1 MQTKVNLNHYEGKFK
16 VNNRLKSHI
25 QMDKHKLVSIIV
37 KDLEELK
44 ILSEEAAN
52 SQNNSS
58 LIIDLAVNKARLLI
72 QEIELLR
79 ELAVNS
85 VSLQEETDEEDRFE
99 EEVDEVSEVGFP
111 DPELEILHF
120 EDRDYSETE
129 EFQEDEEEFVEQDED
144 ESDEDLEENESDEDE
159 GEDLDEVEESE
170 SDEDEPETD
179 EDDLTETEVEEEEE
193 ENVDPKEE
201 EEFEEEDE
209 EDDEEEEFIEEEPV
223 QKPVIEQ
230 TELKNDPQPGI
241 REISIEELDDEDE
254 LEPVRFTPQS
264 ETQARPQMREIPKP
278 ENTAPEKTVV
288 GESFQ
293 KERSLNDSIGENKQ
307 EPKVANSP
315 ITSLRAAIGLNDR
328 FIFIR
333 EIFDNNSDKYNKII
347 ENLDKMEHI
356 QEAVEYLKANLS
368 MQKNEASL
376 KFVDLLKR
384 RFTK

>member
-1 MQTKVNLNHYEGKFK
+1 
-16 VNNRLKSHI
+16 
-25 QMDKHKLVSIIV
+25 MDKHKLVSIIV

-44 ILSEEAAN
+44 ILSEEVAN

-79 ELAVNS
+79 ELTVNS
-85 VSLQEETDEEDRFE
+85 ASFQEETNEEERFDMEEED
-99 EEVDEVSEVGFP
+99 VSEVSFP

-120 EDRDYSETE
+120 EDRDYSEVE
-129 EFQEDEEEFVEQDED
+129 EFQEEEEEFVEQDED
-144 ESDEDLEENESDEDE
+144 ELEPELEEEEDLEEEEE
-159 GEDLDEVEESE
+159 LELDEE
-170 SDEDEPETD
+170 EPETV
-179 EDDLTETEVEEEEE
+179 EEDLTEPIVEEEIDQKEEEDLEEEEE
-193 ENVDPKEE
+193 E
-201 EEFEEEDE
+201 
-209 EDDEEEEFIEEEPV
+209 V
-223 QKPVIEQ
+223 QKPIIQ
-230 TELKNDPQPGI
+230 HTELKNDLQPGI
-241 REISIEELDDEDE
+241 REINIDDLDDEDE
-254 LEPVRFTPQS
+254 LEPVRFTPRA
-264 ETQARPQMREIPKP
+264 ETQVRPQMREIPKP
-278 ENTAPEKTVV
+278 ENTTPEKTVV

-307 EPKVANSP
+307 ESKVVNSP

>member
-1 MQTKVNLNHYEGKFK
+1 
-16 VNNRLKSHI
+16 
-25 QMDKHKLVSIIV
+25 MDKRKLVNIII

-44 ILSEEAAN
+44 ILSEEVVN
-52 SQNNSS
+52 SQSNSS
-58 LIIDLAVNKARLLI
+58 LIVDLAVNKARLLI

-79 ELAVNS
+79 QLAVNS
-85 VSLQEETDEEDRFE
+85 ASFQEEPDGEDRIDEEE
-99 EEVDEVSEVGFP
+99 EEISEVSFP

-120 EDRDYSETE
+120 EERDYPETE
-129 EFQEDEEEFVEQDED
+129 EFQEEEGEFVEQDED
-144 ESDEDLEENESDEDE
+144 EQETDVEEEEPESDDDEDE
-159 GEDLDEVEESE
+159 EFE
-170 SDEDEPETD
+170 SDDEEPETD
-179 EDDLTETEVEEEEE
+179 EDDLTEVEDEEQEE
-193 ENVDPKEE
+193 IDLEE
-201 EEFEEEDE
+201 LEEEDE
-209 EDDEEEEFIEEEPV
+209 EEFIEEEEEEEPV

-241 REISIEELDDEDE
+241 REISIDELDDEDE
-254 LEPVRFTPQS
+254 LEPVRFTPRAES
-264 ETQARPQMREIPKP
+264 PVRPQMREIPKP
-278 ENTAPEKTVV
+278 EETASEKTVV

-293 KERSLNDSIGENKQ
+293 KERSLNDSIGENKL
-307 EPKVANSP
+307 ESKVANSP

>member
-1 MQTKVNLNHYEGKFK
+1 
-16 VNNRLKSHI
+16 
-25 QMDKHKLVSIIV
+25 MDKRKLVNIIV

-44 ILSEEAAN
+44 ILSEEVAN

-79 ELAVNS
+79 ELTVNAAS
-85 VSLQEETDEEDRFE
+85 FQEETDEEDKFDE
-99 EEVDEVSEVGFP
+99 EEEEISEVSFP

-120 EDRDYSETE
+120 EEGDYSEIE
-129 EFQEDEEEFVEQDED
+129 ELREEPEEEFVEQEDDELEPDLEEDED
-144 ESDEDLEENESDEDE
+144 ELEEEEE
-159 GEDLDEVEESE
+159 LELDEE
-170 SDEDEPETD
+170 EPETV
-179 EDDLTETEVEEEEE
+179 EEDLTEPEVEEEI
-193 ENVDPKEE
+193 DPKEE
-201 EEFEEEDE
+201 EGLEV
-209 EDDEEEEFIEEEPV
+209 EDDEEWEEEEIEEEEEQV
-223 QKPVIEQ
+223 QKPVIQQ
-230 TELKNDPQPGI
+230 TELKNDMQPGI

-254 LEPVRFTPQS
+254 LEPVRFTPQA
-264 ETQARPQMREIPKP
+264 EAPVRPPMREIPKP
-278 ENTAPEKTVV
+278 ENIVAEKTVV

-293 KERSLNDSIGENKQ
+293 KERSLNDSIGENKL
-307 EPKVANSP
+307 ESKVSSSP

>member
-1 MQTKVNLNHYEGKFK
+1 
-16 VNNRLKSHI
+16 
-25 QMDKHKLVSIIV
+25 MDKRKLVNIIV

-44 ILSEEAAN
+44 ILSEEVAN
-52 SQNNSS
+52 SKNNSS

-79 ELAVNS
+79 ELAVNAAS
-85 VSLQEETDEEDRFE
+85 FQEETDEEDKFDE
-99 EEVDEVSEVGFP
+99 EEEEISEVSFP

-129 EFQEDEEEFVEQDED
+129 KFQEEEEEFVEQEDDELEPDLEEDED
-144 ESDEDLEENESDEDE
+144 EL
-159 GEDLDEVEESE
+159 
-170 SDEDEPETD
+170 
-179 EDDLTETEVEEEEE
+179 EEEEE
-193 ENVDPKEE
+193 EL
-201 EEFEEEDE
+201 
-209 EDDEEEEFIEEEPV
+209 V
-223 QKPVIEQ
+223 QKPIIQ
-230 TELKNDPQPGI
+230 HTELKNDLQPGI
-241 REISIEELDDEDE
+241 REINIDDLDDEDE
-254 LEPVRFTPQS
+254 LEPVRFTPRA
-264 ETQARPQMREIPKP
+264 ETQVRPQMREIPKP
-278 ENTAPEKTVV
+278 ENTTPEKTVV

-307 EPKVANSP
+307 ESKVVNSP

>member
-1 MQTKVNLNHYEGKFK
+1 
-16 VNNRLKSHI
+16 
-25 QMDKHKLVSIIV
+25 MDKHKLVSIIV

-44 ILSEEAAN
+44 ILSEEVAN

-85 VSLQEETDEEDRFE
+85 ASFQEETDEEERFDE
-99 EEVDEVSEVGFP
+99 EDEDVSEVSFP

-120 EDRDYSETE
+120 EDRDYSEAE
-129 EFQEDEEEFVEQDED
+129 EFQEKEEEDEEEFVEQDED
-144 ESDEDLEENESDEDE
+144 ELEPELEEEEDL
-159 GEDLDEVEESE
+159 
-170 SDEDEPETD
+170 
-179 EDDLTETEVEEEEE
+179 EEEEE
-193 ENVDPKEE
+193 EEEEEELELDEEEPETVEEDLTEPLVEEEIDRKEE
-201 EEFEEEDE
+201 EDLEE
-209 EDDEEEEFIEEEPV
+209 EDDEELEEEEEFIEEEEEEEEEEPV

-254 LEPVRFTPQS
+254 LDPVRFTPRA
-264 ETQARPQMREIPKP
+264 EAPVRPTMREIPKP
-278 ENTAPEKTVV
+278 ENIVTEKTVV

-307 EPKVANSP
+307 ESKVANSP